1 LHAAASIT
9 KQRTMET
16 NNNCFKQFCLHRIF
30 YNIAVGVITPMNVTV
45 HLPSYLTSWLDGW
58 GTSLQVQMQKVC
70 QEVGCAAFGPH
81 YRFLQKQPFAPLL
94 VGTDCSGIDGP
105 LWALRGLGIQ
115 FRHCFASE
123 VAAAP
128 CAVLLAN
135 TQPDVF
141 YTDILRRKISAVPY
155 VHVYYAGFV
164 CKPFSLLHWKS
175 KLLKDSNAKVFY
187 ACLAYIRERRPRIF
201 VLENVMGL
209 VRVLPKLLKLLRA
222 AGGGYSVIPM
232 KTNPVDLGEPV
243 QRPRIYLVGIAKSV
257 ARCGEAE
264 MIKFATEV
272 WKKLTE
278 TSQPCAK
285 LSSRLLP
292 AGHSL
297 LNAYQAKVKEQFE
310 DARRQGFPLS
320 GSRNKWQAK
329 HAEFEMNHQTH
340 TSGGLFLFGAES
352 HRNTLPT
359 ADTMLLSSRRQRA
372 VWTAH
377 ATAKQHQ
384 NLVLDASQSIHRC
397 GVRCDNTLPTV
408 TPGSIILLSQLQ
420 RRLTPVE
427 KIMVHQFPVHR
438 MKWPVDS
445 FSDQSLSQMGGNTMH
460 VKVVAAVTMLSLQLV
475 DWTANSGASF
485 REHPGLAISNNR
497 LPTISTAAAASAQ
510 HLIPKRKLLLQT
522 TTTRA
527 GGATPPSKK
536 QRCTSRQPNTKKRQT
551 EKKMHTNQTA
561 ANTKKGNNNNNN
573 VAGGGVLFQ
582 RHHHH
587 YLQPFGQEL
596 LAKSV
601 NKSSSS
607 VKQPSHT
614 KNWVHTAGHQT
625 VVGSIAKQLATA
637 SNTNNR
643 WGM

>member
-1 LHAAASIT
+1 
-9 KQRTMET
+9 
-16 NNNCFKQFCLHRIF
+16 
-30 YNIAVGVITPMNVTV
+30 MNVTV

-58 GTSLQVQMQKVC
+58 GTSLQVQMQKIC

-105 LWALRGLGIQ
+105 LWALRALGIQ

-135 TQPDVF
+135 TQPEAF
-141 YTDILRRKISAVPY
+141 YTDILRRDISAVPF

-187 ACLAYIRERRPRIF
+187 ACLDYIRQRRPRIF

-222 AGGGYSVIPM
+222 AGGGYAVIAL

-257 ARCGEAE
+257 ARYGEAE

-272 WKKLTE
+272 WKKMTE
-278 TSQPCAK
+278 ASQPCAK

-292 AGHSL
+292 AGHSI
-297 LNAYQAKVKEQFE
+297 LNVYQAKVKQQFE
-310 DARRQGFPLS
+310 VAKRQGFPLS
-320 GSRNKWQAK
+320 DSRNKWQAT
-329 HAEFEMNHQTH
+329 HAEFEKNHQTH
-340 TSGGLFLFGAES
+340 VSGGLFLSGAES
-352 HRNTLPT
+352 HRNTVPT
-359 ADTMLLSSRRQRA
+359 ADMMLLSSRRQRA

-377 ATAKQHQ
+377 ATANQHQ
-384 NLVLDASQSIHRC
+384 TSLVLDASQSIHRC

-420 RRLTPVE
+420 RRLTPLE

-475 DWTANSGASF
+475 DWTANSGISF
-485 REHPGLAISNNR
+485 REQPGLAISSKQ
-497 LPTISTAAAASAQ
+497 LPTTISTAAAASAHQ
-510 HLIPKRKLLLQT
+510 SLSPKRKLLFLQT
-522 TTTRA
+522 QTITRRA
-527 GGATPPSKK
+527 GATPPSKK
-536 QRCTSRQPNTKKRQT
+536 QQSTSRRQPKTKRQT
-551 EKKMHTNQTA
+551 EKMRNR
-561 ANTKKGNNNNNN
+561 NNNNTLSHQTTANTMGKNN
-573 VAGGGVLFQ
+573 NTNIAGGGGGVFFQ

-587 YLQPFGQEL
+587 HHSLQPFGHQL

-601 NKSSSS
+601 TRGSSSSSSS
-607 VKQPSHT
+607 VKQPFHT
-614 KNWVHTAGHQT
+614 KNLGHTAGHQT
-625 VVGSIAKQLATA
+625 TVVGSVAKQLATT